1 MPPPVYP
8 HSSYP
13 QSPSIASA
21 ARRSF
26 VHRDSN
32 LRMRSPSHQRRRSV
46 SSATSQQTPPS
57 VRRRR
62 HFFPRRFR
70 FRPKGVERPE
80 EANSYKNKTAMFS
93 NERTMLHWMNVT
105 MNLGSMSLM
114 LLSFGS
120 NTFTP
125 YIGVALLMIC
135 LSMLI
140 YSVTTF
146 QVRMEWLI
154 MSRDDVVYYDQW
166 TPGILTLT
174 LFATYALNLAIVLKG
189 DFQPSE
195 YPKGKL
201 GGALMGGDGSWS

>member
-1 MPPPVYP
+1 
-8 HSSYP
+8 
-13 QSPSIASA
+13 
-21 ARRSF
+21 
-26 VHRDSN
+26 
-32 LRMRSPSHQRRRSV
+32 
-46 SSATSQQTPPS
+46 
-57 VRRRR
+57 
-62 HFFPRRFR
+62 
-70 FRPKGVERPE
+70 
-80 EANSYKNKTAMFS
+80 MFS

-174 LFATYALNLAIVLKG
+174 LFATYALNLATDYSLMCALVNLVVLKG